1 VVNLSSSSP
10 SIRNSSITGSTN
22 SISNSGSTATVA
34 DTMLDGPVT
43 GGGLACVGAHDET
56 FVALDPV
63 CAVIP

>member
-1 VVNLSSSSP
+1 VHNGDSSSP
-10 SIRNSSITGSTN
+10 TIRDSSLTGN
-22 SISNSGSTATVA
+22 DHSISNSGSTATVA

-43 GGGLACVGAHDET
+43 GGGLTCVGAYDET